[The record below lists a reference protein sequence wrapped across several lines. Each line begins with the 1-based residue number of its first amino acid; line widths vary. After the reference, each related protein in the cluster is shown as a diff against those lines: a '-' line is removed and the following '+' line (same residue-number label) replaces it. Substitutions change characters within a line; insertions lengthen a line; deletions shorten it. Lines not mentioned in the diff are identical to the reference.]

1 MSQNSKWGW
10 EQIWFCHS
18 GMFLYRIFFNNW
30 GLASLGRHI
39 IYIMKRLELPS
50 VRDCEHPQIRSHLY
64 ANRLEFLTLLRF
76 RGWQTIYVGT
86 FARCTWASQVWL
98 ARDCSEWL
106 SNLVHSPKTSLDK
119 HKTWYTFLVLLFI
132 SCFPDNAQNP
142 ETFRK
147 ASWRLY
153 WKDAEIRQRVGP
165 CWTQGYPR
173 CLLFFGCFFFM
184 RWCLV
189 FSHLFALI
197 CVSPMFFR

>member
-1 MSQNSKWGW
+1 MSGIASIRKFALTFVCK
-10 EQIWFCHS
+10 QIGVFDS
-18 GMFLYRIFFNNW
+18 AEVQRLTNNLCGNFREMHLGFT
-30 GLASLGRHI
+30 GLT
-39 IYIMKRLELPS
+39 
-50 VRDCEHPQIRSHLY
+50 CERP
-64 ANRLEFLTLLRF
+64 
-76 RGWQTIYVGT
+76 
-86 FARCTWASQVWL
+86 
-98 ARDCSEWL
+98 SEWL

-153 WKDAEIRQRVGP
+153 WKDTEIRQRVGP

-173 CLLFFGCFFFM
+173 FLLFFGCFFFM